1 MLKSTLVSFAIL
13 LIVSLFESAIL
24 SNIIYFPAIPDILLL
39 CSMYFSLLNGKTFGV
54 CTGFVSGLM
63 WDFLTGCP
71 IGYNCLIRTVIGYI
85 PGLFHKT
92 INFNGFF
99 IPAVFGFFGTIS
111 KVFIVWILYLFYP
124 NVIINYDIISVSF
137 AFELITNTLLAPLIF
152 MLLRSVSRIFVIN
165 DGEL

>member
-71 IGYNCLIRTVIGYI
+71 IGYNCLI
-85 PGLFHKT
+85 
-92 INFNGFF
+92 
-99 IPAVFGFFGTIS
+99 
-111 KVFIVWILYLFYP
+111 
-124 NVIINYDIISVSF
+124 
-137 AFELITNTLLAPLIF
+137 
-152 MLLRSVSRIFVIN
+152 
-165 DGEL
+165 